1 MIFDIINP
9 SDACTLEADDF
20 EVAAIAGF
28 FLGAGRY
35 GLRQLDGERE
45 LEMPILMF
53 GADSW
58 FQQMFGRSFEES
70 MQWVTRHCHEEL
82 TAALDSVVY
91 GDAADRLAFVELTR
105 SMTPEWRTT
114 KRREW
119 NEARRSSMNDIGK
132 QARVLVQ
139 RLRAKLREAV

>member
-9 SDACTLEADDF
+9 SDACTLEAGDF
-20 EVAAIAGF
+20 EVAAIACF

-35 GLRQLDGERE
+35 GLRQLDDDRK

-58 FQQMFGRSFEES
+58 FQEMFGRSFEES
-70 MQWVTRHCHEEL
+70 VQSTTKLSRDEL
-82 TAALDSVVY
+82 TAALDSVLY
-91 GDAADRLAFVELTR
+91 GDAVDRLTFAELTQ
-105 SMTPEWRTT
+105 SMPPEERAT

-119 NEARRSSMNDIGK
+119 NEVRRSSMNDIGK

-139 RLRAKLREAV
+139 RLRAKQREAV